1 MRALYDTPVIKTLG
15 QASIFSFLSAVAKCE
30 FMNPGGSV
38 KDRIGVRM
46 IEEAERA
53 GLIKPGCTIIEPSS
67 GNTGLIMLVRLNN
80 KLVAHCLM

>member
-15 QASIFSFLSAVAKCE
+15 QASTLSFLSAVAKCE

-67 GNTGLIMLVRLNN
+67 GNTGLFVLVRLNTN
-80 KLVAHCLM
+80 